1 MARRGVDVSIMT
13 LPKQTDSAPLTGR
26 SPIVEG
32 GCTTPPWPSGDAH
45 SAAHVESN
53 HIHELGQKVLQSA
66 HLTEAYRSSTLRL
79 YDHRLSAIGQV
90 PGFERLRDRARALK
104 REVIT
109 HLDYYVDQFA
119 TNVERQGGQVHWA
132 GDAKEACSIVVGIA
146 RGAGA
151 REVVKGKTMVGEEI
165 ELNEALEAAGIRAVE
180 TDLGEYILQL
190 SHERPAHIVA
200 PAMHKTRAD
209 VADLFERE
217 VDPKRAEEPEQ
228 LTAIARRAL
237 RAMFAKS
244 SVGVS
249 GANFAVAETGSIVV
263 IENEGNIRFSS
274 TAPRVHVALVGIEKL
289 IPRFQD
295 LAVFLRLLGRSGTG
309 QKLTSYTSIL
319 TGPRRPGE
327 DGPDDMHVVLIDN
340 GRLKVLADEKMREA
354 LYCIRCGACLNAC
367 PVYRKIGGHA
377 YGWVYSGPIGA
388 LITPEF
394 VGLNQARE
402 LPFAS
407 SLCGAC
413 REVCPVKI
421 NIPDLLLHLR
431 AQAQETSEAPKPK
444 GSPVRERTA
453 MRLWAWLMRSP
464 RRYAWSAGLARLG
477 QRAIA
482 HQGWIRSFSTF
493 PISRW
498 TEGRDLPAMAAEPF
512 RSRWQ
517 KISKQKI

>member
-1 MARRGVDVSIMT
+1 MS
-13 LPKQTDSAPLTGR
+13 
-26 SPIVEG
+26 E
-32 GCTTPPWPSGDAH
+32 
-45 SAAHVESN
+45 AAVQSN
-53 HIHELGQKVLQSA
+53 AIHELGQKVLDSA

-79 YDHRLSAIGQV
+79 YDHRLTAIGQV
-90 PGFERLRDRARALK
+90 PGFERLRERARGLK
-104 REVIT
+104 QEVIT

-119 TNVERQGGQVHWA
+119 TNLERQGGQVHWA
-132 GDAKEACSIVVGIA
+132 ADAKDACSIVVEIA
-146 RGAGA
+146 QRAGA
-151 REVVKGKTMVGEEI
+151 REVVKGKSMVSEEI
-165 ELNEALEAAGIRAVE
+165 ELNEALEAAGIRPVE

-190 SHERPAHIVA
+190 GHERPAHIVA
-200 PAMHKTRAD
+200 PAMHKTRGD

-244 SVGVS
+244 GLGVS
-249 GANFAVAETGSIVV
+249 GANFAIAETGSVVV

-274 TAPRVHVALVGIEKL
+274 TAPRVHVALVGMEKL

-309 QKLTSYTSIL
+309 QKLTAYTSIL

-327 DGPDDMHVVLIDN
+327 DGPEEMHVVLVDN

-394 VGLNQARE
+394 VGLQNARE

-431 AQAQETSEAPKPK
+431 SKAQQTSEAPKPK

-453 MRLWAWLMRSP
+453 MRFWAWVMKSP
-464 RRYAWSAGLARLG
+464 RRYAWSASLARLG
-477 QRAIA
+477 QRIVAR
-482 HQGWIRSFSTF
+482 QGWIRSLSTF
-493 PISRW
+493 PVSRW
-498 TEGRDLPAMAAEPF
+498 TESRDLPALAPQSF
-512 RSRWQ
+512 RDRWKQ
-517 KISKQKI
+517 ISKA